1 MGQRNHQMPIGHQ
14 LVISLAHPQY
24 SQFKKGFHL
33 KMMAGLGLLIT
44 RIFGRYQWACFSV
57 MVV

>member
-1 MGQRNHQMPIGHQ
+1 MVNFYVWMGQRNHQMPVGHQ

-33 KMMAGLGLLIT
+33 KMMAGL
-44 RIFGRYQWACFSV
+44 
-57 MVV
+57 